1 MLRERP
7 SYRCRNSHYT
17 ALPWMLWL
25 DIVGYAREQFDT
37 AALDAAFLA
46 EKQRQGLSNK
56 EAFEVLIA
64 SKRGEK

>member
-1 MLRERP
+1 MLLERP

-37 AALDAAFLA
+37 AALDATFLA
-46 EKQRQGLSNK
+46 EKQ
-56 EAFEVLIA
+56 
-64 SKRGEK
+64 